1 MCIRFVRYVEPWLS
15 WTALHEICV
24 WNIIEWFLW
33 SETQFFFPYCYSNE
47 WVNFWVYIYT
57 LQCGTFAGDSECAS
71 VGCLQTVATASVRRR
86 NALYRTATDDTS
98 HRVLCIV
105 VMVEVRSV
113 SYHLLVTY
121 LCRFLLLN
129 ARHRLL
135 SNNFVAREMVS
146 IHANRLHYCR
156 QSLIELP

>member
-1 MCIRFVRYVEPWLS
+1 MRYVESWLS
-15 WTALHEICV
+15 WTALHEIILDGFYEV
-24 WNIIEWFLW
+24 KSSSFFHHSIVVPTNGII
-33 SETQFFFPYCYSNE
+33 TG
-47 WVNFWVYIYT
+47 YT

-86 NALYRTATDDTS
+86 NALYRTATDVTS